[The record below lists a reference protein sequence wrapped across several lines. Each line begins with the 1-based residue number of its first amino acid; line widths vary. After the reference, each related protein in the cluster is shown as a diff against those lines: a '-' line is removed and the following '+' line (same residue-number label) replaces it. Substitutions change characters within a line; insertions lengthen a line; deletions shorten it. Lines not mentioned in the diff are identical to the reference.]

1 MFQKTS
7 RGDTF
12 KPIREMHVSGPLP
25 IRQSAGEDWSI
36 CSHGTLGEW
45 MGWPGVDM
53 VSSCGQGGWI

>member
-7 RGDTF
+7 CGDIF

-45 MGWPGVDM
+45 MGWPGVGM
-53 VSSCGQGGWI
+53 VSSCGQSG